1 MGHHKDRYPVLERL
15 EAEMTARF
23 RRTSKWRLLSEHGIP
38 EWCKATVTHEEMLA
52 LAEEIRALALAGKET
67 P

>member
-1 MGHHKDRYPVLERL
+1 MSHKCPTLTKLEDVFYFDPQKDGSF
-15 EAEMTARF
+15 RF
-23 RRTSKWRLLSEHGIP
+23 WTIGVCGTEDCFLTP
-38 EWCKATVTHEEMLA
+38 EEMLA